1 MKLVGRI
8 FCCYIV
14 IYGIMTAYIIVK
26 ATWCKGGV
34 TMCICN
40 IQAKLGL
47 LRGGESLEGTLHFLF
62 ELVLFSSVIRVLIN
76 WGFGI

>member
-1 MKLVGRI
+1 
-8 FCCYIV
+8 
-14 IYGIMTAYIIVK
+14 
-26 ATWCKGGV
+26 
-34 TMCICN
+34 MCICN

-62 ELVLFSSVIRVLIN
+62 ELVLFSSIIRVLIN